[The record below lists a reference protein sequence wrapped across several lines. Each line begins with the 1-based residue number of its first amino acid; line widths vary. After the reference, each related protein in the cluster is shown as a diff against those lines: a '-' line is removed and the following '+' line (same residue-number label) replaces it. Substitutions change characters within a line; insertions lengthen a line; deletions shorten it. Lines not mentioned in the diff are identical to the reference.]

1 MKISMNKRLFL
12 IGTTIFLL
20 AFCFVSPR
28 VSAYGTTIGTAEII
42 TDGTYGKTLLSADSN
57 GYYKIYCSS
66 SQSLRVTI
74 SYSYPTYD
82 LDLYLYNPSQ
92 SQVDSSTSSSSTD
105 TVSYGP
111 TTSGYYYIRVYRYT
125 GTGDAGFILTITLTA
140 FIPGFDILF
149 VVYGL
154 LMILGLVL
162 TLRYQK
168 FVFPLK

>member
-1 MKISMNKRLFL
+1 MKIYINKRFFL

-20 AFCFVSPR
+20 AFCFIFPT
-28 VSAYGTTIGTAEII
+28 VSAYGTSFGTAENI
-42 TDGTYGKTLLSADSN
+42 TTGTYNKTLLSGDYN

-74 SYSYPTYD
+74 SYSVPTYD

-92 SQVDSSTSSSSTD
+92 AQVDSATTSTSTD

-111 TTSGYYYIRVYRYT
+111 TIIGYYYIRVYRYH
-125 GTGDAGFILTITLTA
+125 GTGDVPFTLTITLTA
-140 FIPGFDILF
+140 YVPGFDILF
-149 VVYGL
+149 VLYGF